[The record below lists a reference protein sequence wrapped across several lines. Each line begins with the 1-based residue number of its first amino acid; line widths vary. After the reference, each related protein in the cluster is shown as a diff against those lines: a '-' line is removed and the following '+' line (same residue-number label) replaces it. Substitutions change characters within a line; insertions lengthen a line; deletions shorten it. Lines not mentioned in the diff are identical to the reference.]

1 MHLADEPERE
11 RQFLQPLQPVHHRV
25 DVVRNL
31 TDVVDRLAGLGLG
44 LEPEKVREGRL
55 RALDL
60 GREHRLLAHV
70 HVEEQLLARQKHRD
84 AVKPAEGALGDDQSI
99 DEAEDVE
106 RRLRRQ
112 RRWHE
117 RMDDLAGDGRRD
129 EAAKAGSRVVR
140 RHPPYVTADPNK
152 ARSLWL

>member
-1 MHLADEPERE
+1 M
-11 RQFLQPLQPVHHRV
+11 
-25 DVVRNL
+25 
-31 TDVVDRLAGLGLG
+31 AGLGLG

-60 GREHRLLAHV
+60 GREHSLLAHV

-84 AVKPAEGALGDDQSI
+84 AVKPAEGALRDAQSI

-112 RRWHE
+112 RRWDE
-117 RMDDLAGDGRRD
+117 SMDDLAGDGRRD
-129 EAAKAGSRVVR
+129 EAGQGGR
-140 RHPPYVTADPNK
+140 RGGWGHPPHVTAGPNK
-152 ARSLWL
+152 TKKPFLLLKPPPRKEGLI